1 MCHHVTIANICAHI
15 TSTHTSKTCAASII
29 AYSDSNLVY
38 SSTLLEHCLQQ
49 AHSAVT
55 WCVVTWCVALD
66 MPAAVLGRQ
75 VAHKCSYGGTVAI

>member
-1 MCHHVTIANICAHI
+1 MLTSLVHI
-15 TSTHTSKTCAASII
+15 LAKPAQLVLVYNI
-29 AYSDSNLVY
+29 AYSDSNVVY
-38 SSTLLEHCLQQ
+38 STTLLEHCLQQ

-55 WCVVTWCVALD
+55 RCVALD